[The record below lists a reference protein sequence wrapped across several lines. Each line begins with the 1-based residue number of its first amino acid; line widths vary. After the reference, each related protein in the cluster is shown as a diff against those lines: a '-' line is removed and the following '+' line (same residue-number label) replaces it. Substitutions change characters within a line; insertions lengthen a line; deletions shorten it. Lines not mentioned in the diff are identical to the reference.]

1 MSSST
6 SPFDDLLQASRSLEA
21 RAQNVQGAE
30 ELLADETELASLAD
44 DYQAWLARALEI
56 LPTQFHEAFRFEYAG
71 DLFRHRIKHFL
82 QSPGERSPLYKADEN
97 PFNFSPWSHPFEGEF
112 RAPLMQQRQILIE
125 AKQLVEGDGGYR
137 QHLDLIERLA
147 RGLPEM
153 LEPLTH
159 RHAGRP
165 PFVIED
171 EYDLQDLLHGLLRLF
186 FDDVRPED
194 YVPERGG
201 GRSRVDFV
209 LKSEKIVVE
218 TKMTRAALGGRQVGD
233 ELIIDIERYRAHP
246 DCAALV
252 AVIYDPERRITNRR
266 TLEADLSR
274 TREGLVVRVLVVQ

>member
-1 MSSST
+1 
-6 SPFDDLLQASRSLEA
+6 
-21 RAQNVQGAE
+21 
-30 ELLADETELASLAD
+30 
-44 DYQAWLARALEI
+44 
-56 LPTQFHEAFRFEYAG
+56 
-71 DLFRHRIKHFL
+71 
-82 QSPGERSPLYKADEN
+82 
-97 PFNFSPWSHPFEGEF
+97 
-112 RAPLMQQRQILIE
+112 MQQRQILIE

-137 QHLDLIERLA
+137 QHLDLIERIA

-194 YVPERGG
+194 YVPEHGG